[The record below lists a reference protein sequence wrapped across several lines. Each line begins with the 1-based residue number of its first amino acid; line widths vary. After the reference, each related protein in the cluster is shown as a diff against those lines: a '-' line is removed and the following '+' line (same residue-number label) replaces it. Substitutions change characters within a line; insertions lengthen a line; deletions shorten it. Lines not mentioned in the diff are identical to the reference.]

1 MDAYEDKMMNVQKM
15 FSELKT
21 LIEGFN
27 YRIERES
34 RSWKDHMEGL
44 EKEIETSKN
53 ETCQR
58 FANTRLNIQNDI
70 KVKLAEILS
79 MIESDKEDQHQLV
92 FEMFFTIITFII
104 CVYISIG
111 DNVFS

>member
-1 MDAYEDKMMNVQKM
+1 MQAKELDIYEDKMVNVQKM

-34 RSWKDHMEGL
+34 RSWKDRMEGL
-44 EKEIETSKN
+44 EKEMETSRD

-58 FANTRLNIQNDI
+58 FANTKLNIQNDI

-79 MIESDKEDQHQLV
+79 MIESDKEDQHRLV
-92 FEMFFTIITFII
+92 I
-104 CVYISIG
+104 CQ
-111 DNVFS
+111 VFSSLL

>member
-1 MDAYEDKMMNVQKM
+1 MQAKELDVYEDKMMNVQKM

-34 RSWKDHMEGL
+34 RSWKDRMEGL
-44 EKEIETSKN
+44 EKEIETSKD

-58 FANTRLNIQNDI
+58 FANTKLNIQNDI

-92 FEMFFTIITFII
+92 F
-104 CVYISIG
+104 
-111 DNVFS
+111 